1 MAVTAKKR
9 IWGWYAFDWAS
20 QPYAT
25 LLLTFIFGPYF
36 AEIHAARDIAAGASP
51 EAARAA
57 AQAAWGWG
65 LALAGVAIA
74 VTAPVLGA
82 VADTQGRRIPWIL
95 AFSGLYVVGAAG
107 LWVADPNDFDVTLVL
122 LLFALGLMGMEFATI
137 FTNALL
143 PTLGPRDAIGR
154 ISGNGWGLGFAGG
167 VVALAVVL
175 LLFAENAR
183 GVTLLGQPPALG
195 LDAADREGTRFVGPF
210 TALWFVVFMIPFFL
224 WVRETPAPRQG
235 TLGTALGALGR
246 TLRSL
251 PRQTSLTAFLAGS
264 MFYRDALSGL
274 YTFGGIYA
282 LGVLGWSVTE
292 VGIFGIIAAICG
304 AAACWVGG
312 RADSARGP
320 MPVIRLSILVLLAT
334 TAAVA
339 TITPESVLGLPVPAG
354 SAIPDLAFY
363 ICGCLI
369 GAAGGTLSASSRTM
383 MVRQGDAARMTEGFG
398 LYALSGK
405 ATAFLA
411 PASIALVTDLTGS
424 ARAGILPLIGL
435 FILGLIL
442 LRFVDPHGNR
452 PAAPWS
458 SAPSPHSPSG

>member
-1 MAVTAKKR
+1 
-9 IWGWYAFDWAS
+9 
-20 QPYAT
+20 
-25 LLLTFIFGPYF
+25 
-36 AEIHAARDIAAGASP
+36 
-51 EAARAA
+51 
-57 AQAAWGWG
+57 
-65 LALAGVAIA
+65 
-74 VTAPVLGA
+74 
-82 VADTQGRRIPWIL
+82 
-95 AFSGLYVVGAAG
+95 
-107 LWVADPNDFDVTLVL
+107 
-122 LLFALGLMGMEFATI
+122 
-137 FTNALL
+137 
-143 PTLGPRDAIGR
+143 
-154 ISGNGWGLGFAGG
+154 
-167 VVALAVVL
+167 
-175 LLFAENAR
+175 
-183 GVTLLGQPPALG
+183 
-195 LDAADREGTRFVGPF
+195 
-210 TALWFVVFMIPFFL
+210 MIPFFL

-339 TITPESVLGLPVPAG
+339 TITPESVLGLPVSPG
-354 SAIPDLAFY
+354 SAIPDFAFY

-383 MVRQGDAARMTEGFG
+383 MVRQGDTARMTEGFG

-411 PASIALVTDLTGS
+411 PASIALVTELTGS

-442 LRFVDPHGNR
+442 LRFVNPHGNR